1 MRKVQMGIAAVTG
14 AALLYVVGAQAQ
26 NGDLGGPGKADASLV
41 TGGTYAADPGHTLV
55 GWKVNHFGFS
65 DYFGLFGDVK
75 GTLKLD
81 PKNVAASSVEMTIP
95 VSKVTTANAG
105 LTAHLLSAGKD
116 GKPADFFGAA
126 PADATFKSTSVKA
139 AGANKATI
147 TGDLTLN
154 GVTKPVTI
162 NAEFVGAGAN
172 PFNKKETVGFKGTAR
187 IKRSEFNINYA
198 VPMVTDTV
206 DLDIAA
212 AFEKH

>member
-1 MRKVQMGIAAVTG
+1 MRKVQMGIAALTG

-26 NGDLGGPGKADASLV
+26 NGDLGSPGKADASVV
-41 TGGTYAADPGHTLV
+41 TAGTYAADPGHTLV

-81 PKNVAASSVEMTIP
+81 PANIAASSVEVTIP
-95 VSKVTTANAG
+95 VGKVTTANAG
-105 LTAHLLSAGKD
+105 LTAHLLAAGKD
-116 GKPADFFGAA
+116 GKAPDFFGAS
-126 PADATFKSTSVKA
+126 PADATFKSTSVKSS
-139 AGANKATI
+139 GGNKATI

-172 PFNKKETVGFKGTAR
+172 PYSKKETVGFKGTAR
-187 IKRSEFNINYA
+187 IKRSEFGINFA
-198 VPMVTDTV
+198 APAVTDTV

-212 AFEKH
+212 AFEKQ

>member
-26 NGDLGGPGKADASLV
+26 NGDLGGPGKADASVV
-41 TGGTYAADPGHTLV
+41 TAGTYAADPGHTLV

-65 DYFGLFGDVK
+65 DYFGIFGDVK

-81 PKNVAASSVEMTIP
+81 PKNVAASSVEVTIP

-105 LTAHLLSAGKD
+105 LTGHLLAAGKD

-212 AFEKH
+212 AFEKQ